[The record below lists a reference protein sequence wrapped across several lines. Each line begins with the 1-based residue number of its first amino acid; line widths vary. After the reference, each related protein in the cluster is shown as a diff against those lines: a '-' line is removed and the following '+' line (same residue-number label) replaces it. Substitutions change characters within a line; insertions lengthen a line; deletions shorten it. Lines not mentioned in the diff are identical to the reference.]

1 MLSKQSIRGNVKIY
15 IEQELVTK
23 QEVLQLSENWSEK
36 EETLFRKMLKQGGQF
51 KIQGVKFNISAKEI
65 IFDSKGNIAVIQTP
79 LDHSGDDVDLEY
91 LL

>member
-15 IEQELVTK
+15 IEQELATK
-23 QEVLQLSENWSEK
+23 QEVLALSENWTEK

-51 KIQGVKFNISAKEI
+51 RIQGVKFNISAKEVL
-65 IFDSKGNIAVIQTP
+65 FDSKGNVAVVQT
-79 LDHSGDDVDLEY
+79 LLEHTDDDVDLKY